1 MSRSRTQANC
11 NNLAPS
17 PARGAGKTSGKCLVA
32 SIPVARMVV
41 RLPLQG
47 FHLFHLKKPRP
58 AGGRRWRHGTSP
70 VLSSCVAWRRRPNA
84 SSIHVHLCP
93 RRPISPDPLQ
103 ILAGLPRVI
112 PTIASGSARMRQ
124 TSPPRVKP
132 LQLCGPRLLVDD
144 AIARRTSAGIET
156 CGNAHAVCQAEQGQA
171 AMSLESPSP
180 PHHTGT
186 RYVCVGGGGCSSD
199 AGHGELPPHDREK
212 GSNTRGERTGILL
225 LPCRPTAKAPPSPS
239 VVLSLP
245 PPAQTAF
252 RAANPIAQA
261 SQACRCV
268 YSATNIPRSP
278 RRPSNTTYFVL
289 NLSGSFDL
297 LHSCNVEVECSG

>member
-1 MSRSRTQANC
+1 MEPRRSSHLVWHGGVVPTP
-11 NNLAPS
+11 APS
-17 PARGAGKTSGKCLVA
+17 MSTCVHAG
-32 SIPVARMVV
+32 R
-41 RLPLQG
+41 
-47 FHLFHLKKPRP
+47 F
-58 AGGRRWRHGTSP
+58 
-70 VLSSCVAWRRRPNA
+70 
-84 SSIHVHLCP
+84 
-93 RRPISPDPLQ
+93 RPILCRFSRGYHELSRQLHLAAHGCAKRARRGSNRFSYADPACSWTTQ
-103 ILAGLPRVI
+103 
-112 PTIASGSARMRQ
+112 
-124 TSPPRVKP
+124 
-132 LQLCGPRLLVDD
+132 LLVEQ
-144 AIARRTSAGIET
+144 APASKHVEMLMPCARQNKGKL
-156 CGNAHAVCQAEQGQA
+156 QF
-171 AMSLESPSP
+171 PSNRP
-180 PHHTGT
+180 PPPPPPAPGMF
-186 RYVCVGGGGCSSD
+186 VLGGGGCSSD

>member
-186 RYVCVGGGGCSSD
+186 RYVCVGGGGV
-199 AGHGELPPHDREK
+199 L
-212 GSNTRGERTGILL
+212 ERCGTWG
-225 LPCRPTAKAPPSPS
+225 
-239 VVLSLP
+239 
-245 PPAQTAF
+245 
-252 RAANPIAQA
+252 AAAA
-261 SQACRCV
+261 
-268 YSATNIPRSP
+268 
-278 RRPSNTTYFVL
+278 
-289 NLSGSFDL
+289 
-297 LHSCNVEVECSG
+297 